1 MRESPPDKPGVRSP
15 PKAYAQSAA
24 IVDEIDR
31 RSHALREDAA
41 AAWGRAKWKSRAS
54 R

>member
-1 MRESPPDKPGVRSP
+1 MRESPPDKPGDP

-24 IVDEIDR
+24 IVDEIGR

-41 AAWGRAKWKSRAS
+41 ASRGPAPKMEIAGEL
-54 R
+54 